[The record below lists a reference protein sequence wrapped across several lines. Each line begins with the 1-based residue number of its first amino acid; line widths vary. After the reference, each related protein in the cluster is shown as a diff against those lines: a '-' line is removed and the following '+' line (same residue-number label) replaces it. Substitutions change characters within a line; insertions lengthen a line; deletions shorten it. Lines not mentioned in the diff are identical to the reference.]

1 MFAFVEGLLD
11 ELNIDSC
18 VVDVGGFGVNV
29 GISSRTSLLM
39 PGLGEHVKLY
49 TYTSVREDGISLYGF
64 ADRDELSLFK
74 LLISISGVGPKAGL
88 SILSAMDPQTLRMAI
103 ISEDSKAIAKAQGV
117 GAKTAQRIVL
127 ELKDKIK
134 ITDRDFAPGID
145 NAAAVLAGGDS
156 SFTSDMEDAVSA
168 LVALGYGIT
177 ESRKAVGSV
186 EGASEMDSSALLS
199 ASLKKLY

>member
-1 MFAFVEGLLD
+1 M
-11 ELNIDSC
+11 
-18 VVDVGGFGVNV
+18 
-29 GISSRTSLLM
+29 
-39 PGLGEHVKLY
+39 
-49 TYTSVREDGISLYGF
+49 
-64 ADRDELSLFK
+64 
-74 LLISISGVGPKAGL
+74 GPKAGL

-103 ISEDSKAIAKAQGV
+103 ISEDPKAIAKAQGV

-134 ITDRDFAPGID
+134 ITDRDFATGID
-145 NAAAVLAGGDS
+145 TAAAIPAGGDS

-177 ESRKAVGSV
+177 ESRKAVGSI
-186 EGASEMDSSALLS
+186 ESAADMDSSALLS